1 MLYQPNVM
9 QIDGLTMWL
18 LRCSNRAI
26 KKDTSLTG
34 KHSKKSINEPKKNIT
49 HCMTKMPASI
59 GEYGNLLIPL
69 GNTLDRLHA
78 QRVQR
83 SVQLQTNTL

>member
-18 LRCSNRAI
+18 LRCSNSAM
-26 KKDTSLTG
+26 KEDASLTEI
-34 KHSKKSINEPKKNIT
+34 HRKKKIT
-49 HCMTKMPASI
+49 HCMMQASI
-59 GEYGNLLIPL
+59 GEYGNLLTPL
-69 GNTLDRLHA
+69 GNTVDQLHA
-78 QRVQR
+78 PRGQR